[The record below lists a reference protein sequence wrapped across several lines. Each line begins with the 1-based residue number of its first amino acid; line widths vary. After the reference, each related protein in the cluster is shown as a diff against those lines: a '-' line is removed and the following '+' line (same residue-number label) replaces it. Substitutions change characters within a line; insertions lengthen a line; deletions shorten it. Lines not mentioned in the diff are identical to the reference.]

1 MTASQRFGFWAALAV
16 TAVAMAVLA
25 ATASAEPIVHESFHD
40 EGTLVHEGFCG
51 VTDLM
56 VEDSFVVDGRVLA
69 VAEGEDRL
77 AYFLEN
83 VRETSLITNVAN
95 GKYVTFSSMVVRK
108 DLKATDNGDG
118 TLTILVLSTG
128 NDVVYGSDGEAIARN
143 PGQVRIEVLIDDGG
157 TPTDPS
163 DDEFIADL
171 GLVKGSTGR
180 NDDFCAAVTAAL
192 A

>member
-1 MTASQRFGFWAALAV
+1 M
-16 TAVAMAVLA
+16 
-25 ATASAEPIVHESFHD
+25 
-40 EGTLVHEGFCG
+40 
-51 VTDLM
+51 
-56 VEDSFVVDGRVLA
+56 
-69 VAEGEDRL
+69 
-77 AYFLEN
+77 
-83 VRETSLITNVAN
+83 AN